1 MKIIIKDSF
10 GNFFYR
16 KPEVGFFENKQYA
29 HVFTCINEEHIKI
42 ILEKTKQFTFR
53 DDLFIEEVNDDQEK
67 ENKTE
72 KSKKNND
79 NLLCK
84 NV

>member
-1 MKIIIKDSF
+1 MKITIKDSF
-10 GNFFYR
+10 GNFFHR
-16 KPEVGFFENKQYA
+16 KPEVGFFQDKNNA

-53 DDLFIEEVNDDQEK
+53 EDLFVEEVDDEEK

-72 KSKKNND
+72 KGKKIND
-79 NLLCK
+79 NFLCK